1 MKKKI
6 MLIAGARPNFVKIAP
21 LLRELNKYK
30 KHFSTV
36 LVHTGQHYDF
46 TMSEV
51 FFRDLNIPKP
61 DIYLNVGS
69 GSHAFQTAKIMMA
82 FEKVLLQ
89 EKPYLVV
96 VVGDVNSTVAC
107 SLVAAKFNIKIAHVE
122 AGLRSFDRTM
132 PEEINRVLT
141 DALSDYL
148 FVSEKSGLKNL
159 NKEGVSSEKV
169 FFVGNVMID
178 SLMANAIK
186 INRSSILK
194 CLFNQKGQS
203 GEQFP
208 PYAVITLHRPSNVD
222 SIQAL
227 SEIYTILKK
236 VSGHI
241 KIIYP
246 IHPRTIKMIQM
257 HKYLQEFERLKN
269 LKMIAPLGYIDFI
282 KLVSSAAFVL
292 TDSGGI
298 QEETTVLGIPCLTMR
313 TNTERPITIKKGT
326 NHLVGRDVNNIL
338 EQIKLILNGK
348 AKKGAVPELWDGKS
362 AERIINIVLKRNQ
375 SLKS

>member
-6 MLIAGARPNFVKIAP
+6 MLVAGARPNFVKIAP
-21 LLRELNKYK
+21 LLHELNKYK
-30 KHFSTV
+30 KYFSTV

-46 TMSEV
+46 KMSEI
-51 FFRDLNIPKP
+51 FFRELNIPKP
-61 DIYLNVGS
+61 NIHLNVGS
-69 GSHAFQTAKIMMA
+69 GSHASQTATIMTA
-82 FEKVLLQ
+82 FEKVVLK
-89 EKPYLVV
+89 EKPDVVV

-107 SLVAAKFNIKIAHVE
+107 SLVASKLTIKVAHVE

-132 PEEINRVLT
+132 PEEINRIVT
-141 DALSDYL
+141 DSLSDYL
-148 FVSEKSGLKNL
+148 FVSEQSGCKNL
-159 NKEGVSSEKV
+159 KKEGIPQNKV

-178 SLMANAIK
+178 TLLSIMDK
-186 INRSSILK
+186 INKATIREN
-194 CLFNQKGQS
+194 LFPKPLPSPSQPS
-203 GEQFP
+203 
-208 PYAVITLHRPSNVD
+208 PYAVITLHRPGNVD

-236 VSGHI
+236 VSGLI

-246 IHPRTIKMIQM
+246 IHPRTKKMIQV
-257 HKYLQEFERLKN
+257 HSYLQKFERLKN
-269 LKMIAPLGYIDFI
+269 LTMIEPLGYIDFI
-282 KLVSSAAFVL
+282 KLVSAAAFVL

-313 TNTERPITIKKGT
+313 TNTERPITIKRGT

-338 EQIKLILNGK
+338 KQIKLILTGK

-362 AERIINIVLKRNQ
+362 AERIINVL
-375 SLKS
+375 LKHN